1 MSDTITVNGEPRRW
15 QAQTVRELLVADG
28 LMTDKGGLAV
38 ALNASVV
45 ARAEWDAT
53 PVNPDD
59 RIEIVHIVRGG

>member
-1 MSDTITVNGEPRRW
+1 MSETITVNGEPRPW
-15 QAQTVRELLVADG
+15 QAQTVRALLVADG

-45 ARAEWDAT
+45 PREEWDTT
-53 PVNPDD
+53 PVGPDD